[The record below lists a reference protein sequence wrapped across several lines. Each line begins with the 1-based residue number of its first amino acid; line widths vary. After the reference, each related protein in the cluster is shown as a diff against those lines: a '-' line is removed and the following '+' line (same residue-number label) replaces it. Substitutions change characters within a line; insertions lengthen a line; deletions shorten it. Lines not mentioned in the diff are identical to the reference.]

1 MWYVYVIQ
9 SQMKRYS
16 KSGKELN
23 GFFYV
28 GCTTDVTRRVK
39 EHNGLK
45 SGGGKYT
52 SQYRPWVLKAVY
64 GTYENRSEAMKAE
77 MSLKKL
83 RGVSRLAWSI
93 DQSPYCRGLGVNDPM
108 VLQAQCNPK
117 T

>member
-1 MWYVYVIQ
+1 
-9 SQMKRYS
+9 
-16 KSGKELN
+16 
-23 GFFYV
+23 
-28 GCTTDVTRRVK
+28 
-39 EHNGLK
+39 
-45 SGGGKYT
+45 
-52 SQYRPWVLKAVY
+52 VY